1 MIYIENTSV
10 DPYYNMA
17 CDEYILKNMDFGE
30 DILTLW
36 RNDNAIIIG
45 KNQNA
50 FEEVNAAYVDE
61 HGIKVCRRVTGGGAV
76 YHDLNNLNFSLFI
89 DLKDS
94 SKLDDLNFFVL
105 PVVKALSELGV
116 NAEVKGRNDIT
127 IDGRKFSGLAQRIH
141 KDKLLFHGT
150 LMFDVDVTILSKCLN
165 VKPGKLQSKGHKSVR
180 SRVTNIKEYIKD
192 DVDVL
197 GFKAILKKQLFEG
210 QEYKEYV
217 LTDEDKANIQKIRDE
232 KFATW
237 EWNYGESP
245 ESNFKNAER
254 FKGGEVDVRMMLE
267 DGKIQKIRFYGDFL
281 STDDLDALIRA
292 LEGQRY
298 DIETVDKIL
307 SSMDLRPFF
316 GAITKDEIM
325 HVMFP

>member
-1 MIYIENTSV
+1 MYEVKLAYKVIV
-10 DPYYNMA
+10 R
-17 CDEYILKNMDFGE
+17 G
-30 DILTLW
+30 
-36 RNDNAIIIG
+36 IIFRKARAVLVFLI
-45 KNQNA
+45 
-50 FEEVNAAYVDE
+50 
-61 HGIKVCRRVTGGGAV
+61 AV
-76 YHDLNNLNFSLFI
+76 YRKHGPVREA
-89 DLKDS
+89 
-94 SKLDDLNFFVL
+94 FV
-105 PVVKALSELGV
+105 G
-116 NAEVKGRNDIT
+116 D
-127 IDGRKFSGLAQRIH
+127 RI
-141 KDKLLFHGT
+141 
-150 LMFDVDVTILSKCLN
+150 IS
-165 VKPGKLQSKGHKSVR
+165 
-180 SRVTNIKEYIKD
+180 
-192 DVDVL
+192 
-197 GFKAILKKQLFEG
+197 KAILKKQLFEG

-316 GAITKDEIM
+316 GAISKDEIM

>member
-217 LTDEDKANIQKIRDE
+217 LTDEDKENIQKIRDE

-267 DGKIQKIRFYGDFL
+267 DGKINKIRFYGDFL

>member
-94 SKLDDLNFFVL
+94 SKLDDLNFFVR

-165 VKPGKLQSKGHKSVR
+165 VKPEKLQSKGHKSVR

-197 GFKAILKKQLFEG
+197 GFKEILKKQLFEG

-307 SSMDLRPFF
+307 SPMDLRPFF

>member
-197 GFKAILKKQLFEG
+197 GFKEILKKQLFEG

-292 LEGQRY
+292 LEEQRY

>member
-1 MIYIENTSV
+1 MIYIENLSV
-10 DPYYNMA
+10 DPYFNMA
-17 CDEYILKNMDFGE
+17 CDEYILTKLDFGE

-94 SKLDDLNFFVL
+94 SKLDDLNFFVM

-180 SRVTNIKEYIKD
+180 SRVTNIKEYIKE

-197 GFKAILKKQLFEG
+197 GFKEILKKQLFEG
-210 QEYKEYV
+210 MEYKEYV
-217 LTDEDKANIQKIRDE
+217 LTEDDLKAIRKIRDE

-267 DGKIQKIRFYGDFL
+267 DGKIKSIRFYGDFL
-281 STDDLDALIRA
+281 STDDLDRLIAA
-292 LEGQRY
+292 LEGQKY
-298 DIETVDKIL
+298 DIETVDRVL

-325 HVMFP
+325 HCMFP

>member
-17 CDEYILKNMDFGE
+17 CDEYILTKLDLGE
-30 DILTLW
+30 EILTLW

-50 FEEVNAAYVDE
+50 FEEVNAEYVE
-61 HGIKVCRRVTGGGAV
+61 ANKIKVCRRVTGGGAV

-89 DLKDS
+89 DMEDK
-94 SKLDDLNFFVL
+94 SKLDDLNFFVM
-105 PVVKALSELGV
+105 PVVNALAELGV

-141 KDKLLFHGT
+141 NNKLLFHGT
-150 LMFDVDVTILSKCLN
+150 LMFDVDLTVLTKGLN
-165 VKPGKLQSKGHKSVR
+165 VKPGKLESKGHKSVR
-180 SRVTNIKEYIKD
+180 SRVTNIKDYVKA

-197 GFKAILKKQLFEG
+197 GFKEILKQKLFEG
-210 QEYKEYV
+210 QPYKEYT
-217 LTDEDKANIQKIRDE
+217 LTKEDIDGIKKIRDE

-245 ESNFKNAER
+245 ASNFKNAQR
-254 FKGGEVDVRMMLE
+254 FSGGEVDVRMMIE
-267 DGKIQKIRFYGDFL
+267 DGKIKNVRFYGDFL
-281 STDDLDALIRA
+281 STDDLDVLISALT
-292 LEGQRY
+292 GQKY
-298 DIETVDKIL
+298 DIETVSRIL

-316 GAITKDEIM
+316 GAITKDEIIQC
-325 HVMFP
+325 MFP

>member
-1 MIYIENTSV
+1 
-10 DPYYNMA
+10 
-17 CDEYILKNMDFGE
+17 
-30 DILTLW
+30 
-36 RNDNAIIIG
+36 
-45 KNQNA
+45 
-50 FEEVNAAYVDE
+50 
-61 HGIKVCRRVTGGGAV
+61 
-76 YHDLNNLNFSLFI
+76 
-89 DLKDS
+89 
-94 SKLDDLNFFVL
+94 
-105 PVVKALSELGV
+105 
-116 NAEVKGRNDIT
+116 
-127 IDGRKFSGLAQRIH
+127 
-141 KDKLLFHGT
+141 
-150 LMFDVDVTILSKCLN
+150 
-165 VKPGKLQSKGHKSVR
+165 
-180 SRVTNIKEYIKD
+180 
-192 DVDVL
+192 
-197 GFKAILKKQLFEG
+197 
-210 QEYKEYV
+210 
-217 LTDEDKANIQKIRDE
+217 
-232 KFATW
+232 W

>member
-197 GFKAILKKQLFEG
+197 GFKEILKKQLFEG

>member
-17 CDEYILKNMDFGE
+17 CDEYILTKLDLGE

-61 HGIKVCRRVTGGGAV
+61 HDIKVCRRVTGGGAV

-94 SKLDDLNFFVL
+94 SKLDDINFFVL
-105 PVVKALSELGV
+105 PVVKALSELGI

-180 SRVTNIKEYIKD
+180 SRVTNIKEYIKE

-197 GFKAILKKQLFEG
+197 GFKEILKKQLSEG
-210 QEYKEYV
+210 QEYKEYK
-217 LTDEDKANIQKIRDE
+217 LTDEDKAAIKKIRDE

-237 EWNYGESP
+237 AWNYGESP

-254 FKGGEVDVRMMLE
+254 FAGGEVDIRMMLE
-267 DGKIQKIRFYGDFL
+267 DGKIQSIRFYGDFL
-281 STDDLDALIRA
+281 STDDLDALIEK
-292 LEGQRY
+292 LEGQKY
-298 DIETVDKIL
+298 DIETVDGIL
-307 SSMDLRPFF
+307 SQMNLRPFF

-325 HVMFP
+325 RCMFP

>member
-94 SKLDDLNFFVL
+94 SKLDD
-105 PVVKALSELGV
+105 
-116 NAEVKGRNDIT
+116 
-127 IDGRKFSGLAQRIH
+127 
-141 KDKLLFHGT
+141 
-150 LMFDVDVTILSKCLN
+150 
-165 VKPGKLQSKGHKSVR
+165 
-180 SRVTNIKEYIKD
+180 
-192 DVDVL
+192 
-197 GFKAILKKQLFEG
+197 
-210 QEYKEYV
+210 
-217 LTDEDKANIQKIRDE
+217 
-232 KFATW
+232 
-237 EWNYGESP
+237 
-245 ESNFKNAER
+245 
-254 FKGGEVDVRMMLE
+254 
-267 DGKIQKIRFYGDFL
+267 
-281 STDDLDALIRA
+281 
-292 LEGQRY
+292 
-298 DIETVDKIL
+298 
-307 SSMDLRPFF
+307 
-316 GAITKDEIM
+316 
-325 HVMFP
+325 